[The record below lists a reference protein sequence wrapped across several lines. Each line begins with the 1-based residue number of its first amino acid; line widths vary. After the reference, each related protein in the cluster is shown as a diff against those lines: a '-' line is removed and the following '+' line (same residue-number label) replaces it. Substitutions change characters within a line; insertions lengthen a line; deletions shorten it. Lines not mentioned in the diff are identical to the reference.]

1 MALMP
6 IPLGRYGQPEDVAGA
21 HLLLASDEAD
31 IVSGVVLRV
40 SGRRLARDEEDR
52 VALNQALKGKTY
64 RELEL
69 ELDRDGVNRFA
80 LAVGEDDPRFT
91 DPEAARVEGY
101 PDQLAFPTFPT
112 VLGILA
118 SAQVVVDPELG
129 MDYSRVVH
137 GEQSFDW
144 RRPLVVGDRL
154 RTVPR
159 IADVFVKGPN
169 EFLVI
174 EAEITDGDGEVVCVA
189 RSTLLSRGTAG
200 A

>member
-1 MALMP
+1 MTRRDMP
-6 IPLGRYGQPEDVAGA
+6 
-21 HLLLASDEAD
+21 
-31 IVSGVVLRV
+31 
-40 SGRRLARDEEDR
+40 
-52 VALNQALKGKTY
+52 LNQSLKGKTY
-64 RELEL
+64 QALDL
-69 ELDRDGVNRFA
+69 ELDRDRANRFA

-91 DPEAARVEGY
+91 ELEAARAEGF
-101 PDQLAFPTFPT
+101 PEQLAFPTFPT

-118 SAQVVVDPELG
+118 SAQIVVDPELG

-137 GEQSFDW
+137 GEQSFEW

-154 RTVPR
+154 RAVPR
-159 IADVFVKGPN
+159 IADVYAKGPN

-174 EAEITDGDGEVVCVA
+174 EAEITDADDDVVCVA